1 MKKSN
6 KLNKSKKNMLNEKLK
21 DLDEWEEN
29 QYNPGYY
36 IGTGRVSKPIKGI
49 GKNPVIQLSIGLI
62 ILISSII
69 AIIDSANVLN
79 IISFAIPIII
89 GFILVY
95 SAIIRLINYRWEN
108 LIWFIYFV
116 CADFG
121 LYSWLT
127 RLRCR
132 FFLQY
137 LVYIKDREHVK

>member
-95 SAIIRLINYRWEN
+95 SAIIRLINYR
-108 LIWFIYFV
+108 
-116 CADFG
+116 
-121 LYSWLT
+121 
-127 RLRCR
+127 
-132 FFLQY
+132 
-137 LVYIKDREHVK
+137 